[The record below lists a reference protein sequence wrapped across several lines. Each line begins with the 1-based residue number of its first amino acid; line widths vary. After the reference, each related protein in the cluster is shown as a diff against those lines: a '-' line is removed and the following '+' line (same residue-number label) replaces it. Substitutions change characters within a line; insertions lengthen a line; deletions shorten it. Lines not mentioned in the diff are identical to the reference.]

1 MTVQPVRWSVPGPAH
16 VPVLRSC
23 PPLWSGIAASGFPAQ
38 TDSQIGM
45 NSEDTLLAP
54 YL

>member
-1 MTVQPVRWSVPGPAH
+1 MQPVQWSVPDPDRVH
-16 VPVLRSC
+16 VLHFC
-23 PPLWSGIAASGFPAQ
+23 PPLWLGIAASGFPAQ